1 MKRLLLLSLLLAA
14 ARLFAADAP
23 SRPPEKGCKWEKFSN
38 ASVGLE
44 AWVQRCDYGS
54 RKIDFVPNGRSLA
67 IRYSDGGAPENV
79 VDVIDRLPGESGE
92 AAVKRVFASHSDKA
106 LVAKCVARPFR
117 GMTARKD
124 VQRLTFVL
132 KNPKAMKET
141 PDGDIPEPPCGEW
154 GDAPDG
160 IQYFEVHPTKIF
172 FVRAGQDIPLFD
184 EQTLRS
190 TK

>member
-1 MKRLLLLSLLLAA
+1 MKRLLSLSLFLLAA
-14 ARLFAADAP
+14 GPLFAADAP

-54 RKIDFVPNGRSLA
+54 RKIDFVPSGRSLA

-79 VDVIDRLPGESGE
+79 VDVIDRLPGESGA
-92 AAVKRVFASHSDKA
+92 AAVKRVFDAHTDKA
-106 LVAKCVARPFR
+106 LAAKCVARPFR

-132 KNPKAMKET
+132 KHPKKT
-141 PDGDIPEPPCGEW
+141 PAGDVPEPPCGEW

-190 TK
+190 AK